1 MSAAKGRDVIEPSSI
16 GKNSEE
22 ISCQGVV
29 REDVDHVVAVGIRIA
44 YHNFSL
50 LQLRDKVDF
59 HTSAEWNL
67 CDAKGSTG
75 VLAPFAE
82 DLAK

>member
-1 MSAAKGRDVIEPSSI
+1 MSSSPVHREKQR
-16 GKNSEE
+16 GNFLPR
-22 ISCQGVV
+22 VA
-29 REDVDHVVAVGIRIA
+29 REDVDHVVAVGTRIA

-59 HTSAEWNL
+59 YTSAEWNL

-75 VLAPFAE
+75 VLAPFAK